1 MSPAEAMTRLRFSR
15 ASCEGGVAG
24 ELWARVVDEEET
36 RTQRELENRR
46 KSIHSVRTALIPA
59 SDRWFKQLIEYP
71 HSVATCRA
79 ARVKL
84 LPRRLRFRSCE

>member
-1 MSPAEAMTRLRFSR
+1 MSPAEAVTRLRFSR
-15 ASCEGGVAG
+15 ASREGSVAG
-24 ELWARVVDEEET
+24 ELWARVVDEEGT
-36 RTQRELENRR
+36 RTQRELENQR
-46 KSIHSVRTALIPA
+46 KSIRRVRTALILA
-59 SDRWFKQLIEYP
+59 SDCWFKQLIECP